1 MTTRPALII
10 TPYLVSVASAWL
22 KLVSQNDRKG
32 IMTMRTAAT
41 VSLLAALISLSH
53 GFIQSPSRAS
63 VKSVSTRR
71 QGGRNKPTLAPPP
84 PLARPILPLQRTHSV
99 ECFGFNLPPGK
110 SNDNEL
116 SDILV
121 GVAWIVGLIVF
132 FASPLGG
139 LFFAAVNS
147 VFALLFLTPFIL
159 IVAFNTW
166 QFFSTVQG
174 NCPSCGAPIRVLKD
188 GSPSICLNCKSVVR
202 NDSSG
207 RIDFAPPK
215 ANQFEQEESIFSIFD
230 STTKATKISTETR
243 KDQYRREQTVIDVNV
258 EDVDP
263 K

>member
-1 MTTRPALII
+1 
-10 TPYLVSVASAWL
+10 
-22 KLVSQNDRKG
+22 
-32 IMTMRTAAT
+32 MRTAAI

-71 QGGRNKPTLAPPP
+71 QAGGRNKPKLLAPPSP
-84 PLARPILPLQRTHSV
+84 WMARPILPLQRTHSV

-110 SNDNEL
+110 SNDNGL

-147 VFALLFLTPFIL
+147 VFALLFITPFIL

-174 NCPSCGAPIRVLKD
+174 NCPSCSAPIRVLKD
-188 GSPSICLNCKSVVR
+188 GSPSICLNCGSVVQ
-202 NDSSG
+202 NDNG
-207 RIDFAPPK
+207 RIDFAPPMQISLNK
-215 ANQFEQEESIFSIFD
+215 RNPFSASLIVQRVQRKPTKYPPRLERINIEENRLSLMSMLKTWTRNKKIHDIMLQHE
-230 STTKATKISTETR
+230 TTQTSHATIYK
-243 KDQYRREQTVIDVNV
+243 Q
-258 EDVDP
+258 
-263 K
+263 